1 MRKRSIGTFVFVAL
15 ASLGVPGIVGAA
27 MPSHCRR
34 DCKQDVKNCLALV
47 PNNKSCTGTKAE
59 KKACRRMNATQRKA
73 CHRLV
78 KLCKQQ
84 NPSMSG
90 TCLPPSTTTST
101 TLPGGQGLA
110 LQGSVRAP
118 AASLAL
124 LEHRS
129 LFQRMLASV
138 LPSAFAQSSD
148 GLTAVPGANVLL
160 FSIDNSGAPVGNAIA
175 QTTTDSSG
183 NWTLSPPPGTS
194 LGSNLIV
201 QASGNTTPAAVGQ
214 QNRLNCPCT
223 APVLNLTPI
232 SEFATQAIIAGITR
246 DSSSLAN
253 FTVAEVN
260 AIIQQVVSAARDP
273 SLVGATIQDTITN
286 IANAAGA
293 QTQQIVDAAAAAG
306 EASAPSGL
314 GGTYNLIGINVH
326 DQSFNLERS
335 QQVGTASL
343 DASAKTF
350 TVNLAET
357 KVSLNETCTGTSV
370 CGSTFVRSTATGN
383 NPISGA
389 ITLLSGNLIAFQPS
403 NKEGGALGRYNAS
416 GDVIVITT
424 DADLLVAIKQTGS
437 APTLSGNYQAAELRA
452 QLSSDFSVAQ
462 GVPYSTGD
470 VSNGTAT
477 VTISGTALS
486 GSSTDNVMGKD
497 IACTDNGSG
506 QCSLSETLT
515 SGSGGG
521 SISQTVA
528 VNDTGGL
535 TLTGDP
541 SGPTTGAVAS
551 GGNFFALASGH
562 PAVDGDAGVVVGV
575 KQGSGMDNS
584 NLNGTY
590 NFAGFTLELGQN
602 SSQTSLEGGT
612 ITLDGAGTL
621 TGNLVSVKKQLSSA
635 CNGAGACPT
644 ETTSTSSKSET
655 PSGTYSVSATGA
667 VTVVGGSSTI
677 TGFASP
683 DGSLIVLTESQDGTI
698 GGQNSSSDRGLFI
711 LIK

>member
-1 MRKRSIGTFVFVAL
+1 MRKRSIGTFVFFVL

-27 MPSHCRR
+27 APSHCRK
-34 DCKQDVKNCLALV
+34 DCKQDIRNCLALV
-47 PNNKSCTGTKAE
+47 PKNKDCTGTKAE
-59 KKACRRMNATQRKA
+59 KRACRKMYAAQRKA
-73 CHRLV
+73 CHGLV

-90 TCLPPSTTTST
+90 TCLPSSTTTST

-110 LQGSVRAP
+110 LNGSVRAP
-118 AASLAL
+118 TGSLAL

-183 NWTLSPPPGTS
+183 NWTLSLPPGTS

-201 QASGNTTPAAVGQ
+201 QASNNTTPAAVGQ

-223 APVLNLTPI
+223 APILNLSPI

-260 AIIQQVVSAARDP
+260 AIIQQVVSAASDP

-293 QTQQIVDAAAAAG
+293 QTQQFVDAAAAAG

-314 GGTYNLIGINVH
+314 GGTYNLIGMNV
-326 DQSFNLERS
+326 DNQSFNSERS
-335 QQVGTASL
+335 TQVGTASI

-357 KVSLNETCTGTSV
+357 KVRLSKTCAGTSV
-370 CGSTFVRSTATGN
+370 CGSTFVRSTETGN
-383 NPISGA
+383 KSISGA

-403 NKEGGALGRYNAS
+403 NTEGGALGRYNAS
-416 GDVIVITT
+416 GEVIVITT
-424 DADLLVAIKQTGS
+424 GDGLLVATKQTGS
-437 APTLSGNYQAAELRA
+437 APPLSGNYQAAELRA

-462 GVPYSTGD
+462 GAPYSTGE
-470 VSNGTAT
+470 VSSGTAT

-497 IACTDNGSG
+497 ITCTDNGSG

-515 SGSGGG
+515 SGPGGG

-528 VNDTGGL
+528 VSNTGAL

-541 SGPTTGAVAS
+541 SGPTTGSVAS
-551 GGNFFALASGH
+551 GGNIFTLASGH
-562 PAVDGDAGVVVGV
+562 PAVDGDAGLVVGV

-584 NLNGTY
+584 SLNGTY
-590 NFAGFTLELGQN
+590 NFAGFELELGQN

-612 ITLDGAGTL
+612 ITLDGTGTL
-621 TGNLVSVKKQLSSA
+621 TGNLVSLKKQLSSA
-635 CNGAGACPT
+635 CNGAGACPS

-655 PSGTYSVSATGA
+655 PSGTYNVSSTGA

-698 GGQNSSSDRGLFI
+698 GGQNSSSHRGLFI